1 MRRLL
6 WPMMLAAS
14 LWALS
19 GDAAGRKPS
28 DFNAAPEMTEEE
40 LAAAKARSKSHLNG
54 FDEKMEEMPT
64 CGPFN
69 GNSKCKPFPWAFVV
83 LTLIAFGVGSIFMVR
98 SFRTTSKE
106 LKAQDG
112 NAGGRRSAPSEE

>member
-19 GDAAGRKPS
+19 GDAAGRKPTE
-28 DFNAAPEMTEEE
+28 FNAAPEMTEEE

-64 CGPFN
+64 CGPFAT
-69 GNSKCKPFPWAFVV
+69 GKCTPFPWAFVV
-83 LTLIAFGVGSIFMVR
+83 LTLIAFGVGSVFMVR

-106 LKAQDG
+106 LKSQDG
-112 NAGGRRSAPSEE
+112 YAGGRNRGAPSEE

>member
-64 CGPFN
+64 CGPF
-69 GNSKCKPFPWAFVV
+69 GGPAKCKPFPWAFVV
-83 LTLIAFGVGSIFMVR
+83 LTLLAFGVGSVFMVR
-98 SFRTTSKE
+98 AFRTTSKE

-112 NAGGRRSAPSEE
+112 YAGGRNRASSEE

>member
-1 MRRLL
+1 
-6 WPMMLAAS
+6 MMLAAS

-28 DFNAAPEMTEEE
+28 EFNAAPEMSEED
-40 LAAAKARSKSHLNG
+40 LAAAKARSKSHING
-54 FDEKMEEMPT
+54 YDEKMEEMPT
-64 CGPFN
+64 CSPFN
-69 GNSKCKPFPWAFVV
+69 DGRTKCKPFPWAFVV
-83 LTLIAFGVGSIFMVR
+83 LTLLAFGVGSIFMVR

-112 NAGGRRSAPSEE
+112 YAGGRNRASSEE